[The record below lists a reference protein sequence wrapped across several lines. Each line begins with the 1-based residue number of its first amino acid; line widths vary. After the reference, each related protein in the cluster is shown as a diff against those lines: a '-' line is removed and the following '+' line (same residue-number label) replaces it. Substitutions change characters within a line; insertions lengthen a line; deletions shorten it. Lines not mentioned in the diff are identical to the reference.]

1 MTPQRCP
8 CHNPQTSE
16 YGKRDLTD
24 MIKARISRCPHFK
37 RSPFSEAGRY
47 NHKIAYK
54 AKREKDVIEGDV
66 MTEADVRERE
76 ERERERFGDATWLA
90 LKVEEGTMNQELQ
103 SEAGKGKETYSPLE
117 PPEKNHSADIL
128 ILGL

>member
-1 MTPQRCP
+1 
-8 CHNPQTSE
+8 
-16 YGKRDLTD
+16 
-24 MIKARISRCPHFK
+24 
-37 RSPFSEAGRY
+37 
-47 NHKIAYK
+47 
-54 AKREKDVIEGDV
+54 

-117 PPEKNHSADIL
+117 PPEKNHSEDIL